1 LILAYG
7 THGALEII
15 RQIFKGCAGIDVQ
28 LWQTFLRVID
38 PAANI
43 AYIFVHA
50 ERLLSFD

>member
-7 THGALEII
+7 THRALEII